1 MTQRPAGED
10 RIGVNCQ
17 PLATATHRFHRGSVA
32 VVRLNV
38 AFELLVLAQLLIAL
52 PELAA
57 VWRLLVQRRATTVYA
72 SAAHALGLVGI
83 VVGRSQWR
91 WLQAQALTW

>member
-1 MTQRPAGED
+1 MIRL
-10 RIGVNCQ
+10 NCH

-52 PELAA
+52 PKLAA
-57 VWRLLVQRRATTVYA
+57 VWRLLVQRRAATVYTTT
-72 SAAHALGLVGI
+72 AHALWLVGI
-83 VVGRSQWR
+83 VVGRSQCR